1 MEEKWLESLEEIAV
15 EAWRFERVFR
25 RMLSR
30 MEPIEARRY
39 ASQYQW
45 FRQRVDAAVEKAG
58 LRMVSLEGQP
68 FDAGMAA
75 TPLNIDEFG
84 ADETLVVRQMIEP
97 VVMQQDRVLRAGA
110 VILGRADE

>member
-1 MEEKWLESLEEIAV
+1 MEQNLLESVEEIAL
-15 EAWRFERVFR
+15 EAWRFERVFQ

-30 MEPIEARRY
+30 MDPLEAKRY

-45 FRQRVDAAVEKAG
+45 FRQKVDAAVEKAG
-58 LRMVSLEGQP
+58 LHMVNLEGQP

-75 TPLNIDEFG
+75 TPLNLDEFDS
-84 ADETLVVRQMIEP
+84 DEWLVVRQTIEP
-97 VVMQQDRVLRAGA
+97 VVMHQGRVRRTGT